1 MLLYGFLH
9 DKGNQLIRTEF
20 MPFSFFLF
28 ILFFPPNNLIQ
39 HSVNSDNKC
48 IFFFCMGGRITILL
62 LCKQDVLSGKYS
74 INLAFANGRNPVL
87 QQLCRKSNVLSYS
100 CGIVS
105 ISTRA
110 FFCSLSITFPANMRC
125 APSSLSSVV
134 VSTAIRSTWQT
145 ILTNRLCWRFCF
157 PPWGQEK

>member
-1 MLLYGFLH
+1 MVKKVGLQVCYLMGFCMTREINSSEQSLC
-9 DKGNQLIRTEF
+9 LF
-20 MPFSFFLF
+20 LSFFLF

-48 IFFFCMGGRITILL
+48 IFFCMGGRITILL

-125 APSSLSSVV
+125 VPSSLSSVV
-134 VSTAIRSTWQT
+134 VSTAIRST
-145 ILTNRLCWRFCF
+145 
-157 PPWGQEK
+157 